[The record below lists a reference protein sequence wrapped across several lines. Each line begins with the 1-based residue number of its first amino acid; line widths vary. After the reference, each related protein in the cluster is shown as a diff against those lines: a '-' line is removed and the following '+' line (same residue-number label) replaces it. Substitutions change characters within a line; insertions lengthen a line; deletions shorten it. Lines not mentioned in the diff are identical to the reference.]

1 MRAIAVVE
9 PHMDDATLSV
19 GGRILLLRGKAR
31 ITIVSATRRSNY
43 AQGTMHRDAA
53 RITATRLA
61 ESARA
66 AEILGARH
74 LSVEENDAPLRF
86 RPESDWPAR
95 GLERKLKRF
104 AAFGPDDLNSLVK
117 KLREA
122 IEPLAP
128 EEIWIPLGVGPNLDH
143 WRTRDACL
151 SLGLDARLFAYEDV
165 PYAARH
171 REHAQHMGALLGGRR
186 ETIDIAPVLKD
197 KIRAATAYASQLPD
211 PASDILAAGPEALW
225 VLPPSVRMP
234 PPHEAAPRWREIAKV
249 RKKLAGLKRASLFTD
264 EEDRGGEA
272 RAALAAKFGKLG
284 AMRGTIAT
292 GTMRALPWA
301 SVRTR
306 YLGDVALA
314 ARSL

>member
-9 PHMDDATLSV
+9 PHMDDAALSAA
-19 GGRILLLRGKAR
+19 GRILLLRGKAR

-43 AQGTMHRDAA
+43 AQGGMHRDATA
-53 RITATRLA
+53 ITETRLA

-74 LSVEENDAPLRF
+74 LSIDEEDAPLRF
-86 RPESDWPAR
+86 RPESEWPAR
-95 GLERKLKRF
+95 GLERKLKAF
-104 AAFGPDDLNSLVK
+104 SAFGPDDLAPLVE
-117 KLREA
+117 KLRA
-122 IEPLAP
+122 ALEPLAP
-128 EEIWIPLGVGPNLDH
+128 EEIWIPLGAGPNLDH

-151 SLGLDARLFAYEDV
+151 SLGLDARLFAYEDI
-165 PYAARH
+165 PYASRH
-171 REHAQHMGALLGGRR
+171 REHAQHLGTLLGGRR

-197 KIRAATAYASQLPD
+197 KIRAASAYGSQLAD

-225 VLPPSVRMP
+225 VLPPSVRVP

-249 RKKLAGLKRASLFTD
+249 RRKLAGLKRVSLFTD
-264 EEDRGGEA
+264 EDDRKGEA
-272 RAALAAKFGKLG
+272 RAALEAKFGKLS

-292 GTMRALPWA
+292 GAMRALPWA
-301 SVRTR
+301 SVRAR